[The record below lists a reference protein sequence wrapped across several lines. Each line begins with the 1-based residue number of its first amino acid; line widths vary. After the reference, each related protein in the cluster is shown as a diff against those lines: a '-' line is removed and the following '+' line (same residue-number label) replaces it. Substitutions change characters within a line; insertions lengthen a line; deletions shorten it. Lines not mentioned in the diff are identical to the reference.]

1 MQISHFI
8 NRPDVEHPKCG
19 ECDVSMWLAR
29 VERDEPDHDKCTFEC
44 PVCENMV
51 VEIVKF
57 DSIYVAARQRKPA
70 RCQRTNVSGWTSDE
84 SM

>member
-29 VERDEPDHDKCTFEC
+29 VERDKPDHDKCTFEC
-44 PVCENMV
+44 PVCENVV
-51 VEIVKF
+51 VEIVNGRA
-57 DSIYVAARQRKPA
+57 SELS
-70 RCQRTNVSGWTSDE
+70 NVRYWG
-84 SM
+84 

>member
-57 DSIYVAARQRKPA
+57 DPIYVAARR
-70 RCQRTNVSGWTSDE
+70 N
-84 SM
+84 